1 MRKIVTRKACFELEA
16 DGFSQHRNK
25 GVFFYTQIRQ
35 FNKQYFRKE
44 GLFDMRKIVTR
55 KACFELEADGF
66 SIHTFEISRKLT
78 KSEWHHCKK
87 KLYDQNQV
95 SSKICIYQES
105 KDVHRVSQYEANGLR
120 ITLEHAHDQEDSRGY
135 YVRMV
140 VNPRKVIDPDAS
152 YIGIFPPE
160 KSSIIELQAAFHTLL
175 KQSVFNDQLDD
186 YYLSRVDLCVN
197 IRCDHKKIFREVVRV
212 LRKLPTPPKYKR
224 VSRKEKDK
232 KKANKYNKHYIKF
245 QCGTHSLVIYDKTYQ
260 ATEQGLRVDYE
271 DLSGGVLRF
280 EVQYQRSVLRGL
292 EKKLNTD
299 NPSEL
304 LWYLMRK
311 SEKVD
316 YEDLSGGVLRFEV
329 QYQRSV
335 LRGLEKKLNTD
346 NPSEL
351 LWYLMRKSEK
361 RISKHFEQ
369 CFADVQFCQIEEIER
384 RIMGSKYEDETK
396 QMMLELAHR
405 MQRKQSVD
413 QVLEEMDVQ
422 FCQIEEIERR
432 IMGSKYED
440 ETKQMMLELAH
451 RMQRKQSVDQVLE
464 EMQSEGFAVN
474 DLLRRVHRLGF
485 SPIPLWKNFCTQ
497 QIPGPVSLLRMISEG
512 EVVIPYQKIK

>member
-1 MRKIVTRKACFELEA
+1 MRKIVTRKA
-16 DGFSQHRNK
+16 R
-25 GVFFYTQIRQ
+25 
-35 FNKQYFRKE
+35 
-44 GLFDMRKIVTR
+44 
-55 KACFELEADGF
+55 FELEADGF
-66 SIHTFEISRKLT
+66 SIHTFEISRRLT
-78 KSEWHHCKK
+78 KSEWNYCKG
-87 KLYDQNQV
+87 KLYDQ
-95 SSKICIYQES
+95 SKVFSKGCVYKES
-105 KDVHRVSQYEANGLR
+105 KGVHRVSRYEANGLR
-120 ITLEHAHDQEDSRGY
+120 ITLEHAHDQENSRGY
-135 YVRMV
+135 YVRMII
-140 VNPRKVIDPDAS
+140 NPRKVIDPNAS

-280 EVQYQRSVLRGL
+280 EVQYHRSVLRGL
-292 EKKLNTD
+292 EKKI
-299 NPSEL
+299 
-304 LWYLMRK
+304 
-311 SEKVD
+311 
-316 YEDLSGGVLRFEV
+316 
-329 QYQRSV
+329 
-335 LRGLEKKLNTD
+335 NTD

-369 CFADVQFCQIEEIER
+369 CFADI
-384 RIMGSKYEDETK
+384 
-396 QMMLELAHR
+396 
-405 MQRKQSVD
+405 
-413 QVLEEMDVQ
+413 Q

-474 DLLRRVHRLGF
+474 DLLRRVHKLGF
-485 SPIPLWKNFCTQ
+485 SPIPLWKNFCAQ

-512 EVVIPYQKIK
+512 EVVIPYQKMK